1 MGGAML
7 HFRGITCR
15 IKRER
20 TQFSISSHRQR
31 IVTTK
36 CIPQSTQTTHCHNAP
51 KPQPLQNQA
60 IRACSR
66 CWTKRILV
74 VHSVI
79 KVTKCLSSYVWRWS
93 LAAWRWSLAAN
104 ASCSMWHWTLAANA
118 SCSFFFRFS
127 FSSSCSFRFRR
138 LACISH
144 ASAGKVSVSES
155 VIVSDGKLGIS
166 AASALGSPAST
177 CASSFCVGLTS
188 IDLVTIDLVIISW
201 LYTATCFLGRPSV
214 LGRRPS
220 SRRPTRPPPFL
231 PMARQSQV
239 TNK

>member
-1 MGGAML
+1 ML

-104 ASCSMWHWTLAANA
+104 ASCSMWHWSLAANA

>member
-1 MGGAML
+1 MTFTRNFTGTFTAGLSRQDFHQDFHHVCVRPRSKTKHYMLTWGGLCSTFVELLAGSRESARNFQFL
-7 HFRGITCR
+7 HTDNA
-15 IKRER
+15 
-20 TQFSISSHRQR
+20 SSQPNAYPKAHRRR
-31 IVTTK
+31 IVTM
-36 CIPQSTQTTHCHNAP
+36 PQS
-51 KPQPLQNQA
+51 PQPLQNKA

-93 LAAWRWSLAAN
+93 LAAN
-104 ASCSMWHWTLAANA
+104 ASCSMWHWSLAANA

-155 VIVSDGKLGIS
+155 VIVSDGKVS
-166 AASALGSPAST
+166 ADMDANLKSQTNEGLGSPPDSLSQSSCQQQLDWCLT
-177 CASSFCVGLTS
+177 CA
-188 IDLVTIDLVIISW
+188 
-201 LYTATCFLGRPSV
+201 
-214 LGRRPS
+214 
-220 SRRPTRPPPFL
+220 
-231 PMARQSQV
+231 
-239 TNK
+239 